1 MGDNHKNIACR
12 MLLLIA
18 APKLMNKALGLF
30 REENIQVQY
39 SFHAQGTATS
49 EVMDMLGLDGVD
61 KSVLMTMMP
70 KPAADE
76 TLKKLRKRLHLGMP
90 NTGIAFT
97 LLMSGGSGHVVQLV
111 EGLEPEEKSGIKVA
125 GLELIPSD
133 MGIGNVKKFLG
144 RKEADMTDNEY
155 SMIMAIVNQGFSEE
169 VMNAARPAGA
179 SGGTV
184 FHSRRVGMQE
194 AMKFW
199 KISIQEEREV
209 VLILARNENKLGIM
223 QEIGKQCGMKSKAQ
237 GIVMS
242 LPVDG
247 IVGLD

>member
-1 MGDNHKNIACR
+1 MGDNQNRKAYR

-18 APKLMNKALGLF
+18 TPKLVGKALGMF
-30 REENIQVQY
+30 KEENIPIQY
-39 SFHAQGTATS
+39 VFHAQGTATS

-61 KSVLMTMMP
+61 KNVLMSMMS
-70 KPAADE
+70 KEWADE
-76 TLKKLRKRLHLGMP
+76 MRRKLRKKLHLGMP

-97 LLMSGGSGHVVQLV
+97 LVMSGGSGHIVQIM
-111 EGLEPEEKSGIKVA
+111 EGMEPEERKSA
-125 GLELIPSD
+125 ER
-133 MGIGNVKKFLG
+133 N
-144 RKEADMTDNEY
+144 ETDMTENEY

-169 VMNAARPAGA
+169 VMNAARPMGA

-184 FHSRRVGMQE
+184 FHSRRVGTKE

-199 KISIQEEREV
+199 KISVQEEREV
-209 VLILARNENKLGIM
+209 VLILAQKEDKLAIM
-223 QEIGKQCGMKSKAQ
+223 QEIGKQCGMNSKAQ

-247 IVGLD
+247 IEGLD

>member
-1 MGDNHKNIACR
+1 MGDNQNRKAYR

-18 APKLMNKALGLF
+18 TPKLVGKALGMF
-30 REENIQVQY
+30 KEENIPIQY
-39 SFHAQGTATS
+39 VFHAQGTATS

-61 KSVLMTMMP
+61 KNVLMSMMS
-70 KPAADE
+70 KEWADE
-76 TLKKLRKRLHLGMP
+76 MRKKLRKKLHLGMP

-97 LLMSGGSGHVVQLV
+97 LVMSGGSGHIVQIM
-111 EGLEPEEKSGIKVA
+111 EGMEPEERKSA
-125 GLELIPSD
+125 ER
-133 MGIGNVKKFLG
+133 N
-144 RKEADMTDNEY
+144 ETDMTENEY

-169 VMNAARPAGA
+169 VMNAARPMGG

-184 FHSRRVGMQE
+184 FHSRRVGTKE

-199 KISIQEEREV
+199 KISVQEEREV
-209 VLILARNENKLGIM
+209 VLILAQKEDKLAIM
-223 QEIGKQCGMKSKAQ
+223 QEIGKQCGMNSKAQ

-247 IVGLD
+247 IEGLD

>member
-1 MGDNHKNIACR
+1 MGDNQNRKAYR

-18 APKLMNKALGLF
+18 TPKLVGKALGMF
-30 REENIQVQY
+30 KEENIPIQY
-39 SFHAQGTATS
+39 VFHAQGTATS

-61 KSVLMTMMP
+61 KNVLMSMMS
-70 KPAADE
+70 KEWADE
-76 TLKKLRKRLHLGMP
+76 MRKKLRKKLHLGMP

-97 LLMSGGSGHVVQLV
+97 LVMSGGSGHIVQIM
-111 EGLEPEEKSGIKVA
+111 EGMEPEERKSA
-125 GLELIPSD
+125 ER
-133 MGIGNVKKFLG
+133 N
-144 RKEADMTDNEY
+144 ETDMTENEY

-169 VMNAARPAGA
+169 VMNAARPMGA

-184 FHSRRVGMQE
+184 FHSRRVGTKE

-199 KISIQEEREV
+199 KISVQEEREV
-209 VLILARNENKLGIM
+209 VLILAQKEDTLAIM
-223 QEIGKQCGMKSKAQ
+223 QEIGKQCGMNSKAQ

-247 IVGLD
+247 IEGLD